1 MSRQMPAQG
10 RDPVFLSGSTMR
22 HVAIMT
28 VAAAIGL
35 MAMFLVDAISLFYIS
50 QLNDA
55 AQTAAVGRAS
65 YIIGF
70 IIGISVGFMVGT
82 SALVARAIGAREEQR
97 AQELSTIALIIA
109 ALGGTVLAI
118 IAFAVIE
125 PVLALLEAEG
135 EALNHA
141 RTYLYII
148 LPSTPFFVIG
158 VASIGLIRARGDA
171 RRSMMITLVGGVATA
186 LLDPLF
192 IFTFG
197 LEVTGAAIVQLI
209 VRVSVAGL
217 GLYYVIGVHK
227 LFRIPDMSVV
237 SGHLQALAKQ
247 TVPTVLTNLAT
258 PVGAILIAQ
267 AVANYGDS
275 AIAGQA
281 VVDRLIPVAF
291 GVVFALSGA
300 VGPVIG
306 QNFGAGQ
313 MDRVRRTL
321 IDGVIFALGYVS
333 LVWALLFV
341 FQDGLVA
348 LYNAEGD
355 MALMIRL
362 FCSIVAASFIFN
374 GLIFVTN
381 AAFNNLGWPLMAT
394 AFNWSRQT
402 IGVLPFITI
411 GAAWGGLEGIAWG
424 ITAGSVLFG
433 VTAVATAFW
442 LVARLTRAQEATAP
456 ATA

>member
-1 MSRQMPAQG
+1 MPAQG

-55 AQTAAVGRAS
+55 AMTAAVGRAS

-141 RTYLYII
+141 RLYLYII
-148 LPSTPFFVIG
+148 LPSTPFFVVG

-209 VRVSVAGL
+209 VRISVAGL
-217 GLYYVIGVHK
+217 GLYYVIGVHG
-227 LFRIPDMSVV
+227 LFRIPDMSAV
-237 SGHLQALAKQ
+237 SGHLKALAKQ

-362 FCSIVAASFIFN
+362 FCTIIAASFIFN

-402 IGVLPFITI
+402 IGVLPFITV

-424 ITAGSVLFG
+424 VTAGSVLFG

-442 LVARLTRAQEATAP
+442 LVARLTRAQEAAAP